1 MPSRAIWF
9 DGCPTVSWPS
19 NVTEP
24 LRLPTMPIIERK
36 VVVLPAPLRPSK
48 VTSSPRP
55 IWKSMPCST
64 CDSPY
69 QASRPATFSSGST
82 MTGTDI
88 GFDDQRVL
96 RHRGVRSLRQH
107 LAARQHGDG
116 IGKIGHHVHVVLD
129 HQHGAVLGDGADQ
142 LCDA

>member
-1 MPSRAIWF
+1 MLLDCW
-9 DGCPTVSWPS
+9 PTVSRLS

-24 LRLPTMPIIERK
+24 VRLPTMPMIEGRG
-36 VVVLPAPLRPSK
+36 VVLPAPLRPSN

-55 IWKSMPCST
+55 ISKSIPCRM

-69 QASRPATFSSGST
+69 QACRPATFRSGST

-88 GFDDQRVL
+88 GFDDLRVPG
-96 RHRGVRSLRQH
+96 HRGVGPLRQH

-116 IGKIGHHVHVVLD
+116 VGEIGDDGHVVLD
-129 HQHGAVLGDGADQ
+129 HQD
-142 LCDA
+142 

>member
-1 MPSRAIWF
+1 MRAIWF
-9 DGCPTVSWPS
+9 DGWPTVSRPS

-24 LRLPTMPIIERK
+24 VRLPTMPMTERK
-36 VVVLPAPLRPSK
+36 VVVFPAPLRPSK

-55 IWKSMPCST
+55 ISKSIPCRM

-69 QASRPATFSSGST
+69 QAWRPATFSNGST

-96 RHRGVRSLRQH
+96 RHRGVRPLRQH

-116 IGKIGHHVHVVLD
+116 
-129 HQHGAVLGDGADQ
+129 
-142 LCDA
+142 

>member
-9 DGCPTVSWPS
+9 DGWPTVSWPS

-24 LRLPTMPIIERK
+24 LRLPTMPMIERS
-36 VVVLPAPLRPSK
+36 VVVLPAPLRPSN
-48 VTSSPRP
+48 VTSSPRQ
-55 IWKSMPCST
+55 ISKSMPCST

-69 QASRPATFSSGST
+69 QASRPATLRSGST

-96 RHRGVRSLRQH
+96 RHRGIGSFRQH
-107 LAARQHGDG
+107 LAAREHSDSVGEV
-116 IGKIGHHVHVVLD
+116 GHHGHVVLD
-129 HQHGAVLGDGADQ
+129 HQHRTVL
-142 LCDA
+142 